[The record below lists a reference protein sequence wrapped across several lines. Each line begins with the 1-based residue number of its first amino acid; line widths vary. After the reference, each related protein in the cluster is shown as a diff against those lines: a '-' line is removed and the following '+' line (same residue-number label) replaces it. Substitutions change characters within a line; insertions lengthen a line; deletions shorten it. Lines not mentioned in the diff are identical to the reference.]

1 MWQNWRL
8 LTLENE
14 IGLWLVIKIPHIVQ
28 EISNPLMCSFSSELE
43 KTKMELR
50 ELQLQE
56 RELQVLENTFQ
67 SKLKSF
73 VIYTT
78 RCDFISKLL

>member
-14 IGLWLVIKIPHIVQ
+14 IGLWLVIKIPQIVQ

-50 ELQLQE
+50 ELQLRE
-56 RELQVLENTFQ
+56 RELQVLKNT
-67 SKLKSF
+67 S
-73 VIYTT
+73 VEVEEV
-78 RCDFISKLL
+78 